1 MRVGRTY
8 AGRVRQLVTGST
20 GLDDWEW
27 GVSLFAH
34 DPYDIK
40 AIVYEMRF
48 DEVTHT
54 YGEFGPFYNGL
65 PLPHAGN
72 LQARVVGLKLEQPP
86 QGGEPRPHERG
97 YDRYT
102 NPAMI
107 FTNIAR
113 IAVLNMN
120 EIKPCRSASRRIFG
134 DEICTSDTWQV
145 IPMTKEK

>member
-34 DPYDIK
+34 NPYDIK

-54 YGEFGPFYNGL
+54 PTANSGPSTTG
-65 PLPHAGN
+65 
-72 LQARVVGLKLEQPP
+72 
-86 QGGEPRPHERG
+86 
-97 YDRYT
+97 
-102 NPAMI
+102 
-107 FTNIAR
+107 
-113 IAVLNMN
+113 
-120 EIKPCRSASRRIFG
+120 CRCR
-134 DEICTSDTWQV
+134 
-145 IPMTKEK
+145 